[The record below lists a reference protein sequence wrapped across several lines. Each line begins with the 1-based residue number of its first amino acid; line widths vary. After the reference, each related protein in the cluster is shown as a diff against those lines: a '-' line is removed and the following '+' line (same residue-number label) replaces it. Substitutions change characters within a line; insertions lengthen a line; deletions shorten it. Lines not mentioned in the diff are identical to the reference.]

1 MYKNQLPEDETS
13 DTEPSVDS
21 PEGEDEGKVP
31 EVPEVEEEVEE
42 DTKE

>member
-31 EVPEVEEEVEE
+31 EVEEEVEE
-42 DTKE
+42 ATEEE